1 MCSFSLLFRTGRGS
15 IWRCVRQWHAQLMR
29 IPKHRPRSRQFDKRQ
44 GDNPQIRF
52 PSGFSHE
59 KVTQN
64 ARAAE
69 NTGVIV
75 NGAWRGETCCDKQTR
90 RGRGKNTEAP
100 PLRPFLPS
108 LFRIFRRCHKPL
120 FGRRR
125 SFPCFRTKAKPQRA
139 TAMRRGRK
147 SPRSDLRPFSA

>member
-15 IWRCVRQWHAQLMR
+15 IWRCVRQWHAQRMR

-44 GDNPQIRF
+44 GDNSQIRF

-100 PLRPFLPS
+100 PLRPFLPFPYFSTVPQTSFWSSSLIS
-108 LFRIFRRCHKPL
+108 LF
-120 FGRRR
+120 
-125 SFPCFRTKAKPQRA
+125 SDESE
-139 TAMRRGRK
+139 TAARRGYAGGSEVAAVRTATVL
-147 SPRSDLRPFSA
+147 S

>member
-1 MCSFSLLFRTGRGS
+1 MEEMSR
-15 IWRCVRQWHAQLMR
+15 RCVRQWHAQLMR

-44 GDNPQIRF
+44 GDNPKIRF

-90 RGRGKNTEAP
+90 RGREREEGAKIRKLP
-100 PLRPFLPS
+100 RFDPSFLPFS
-108 LFRIFRRCHKPL
+108 VFFDGATNLFLVVVAHFL
-120 FGRRR
+120 VFGRKRNR
-125 SFPCFRTKAKPQRA
+125 SGES
-139 TAMRRGRK
+139 AMRRGRM
-147 SPRSDLRPFSA
+147 SQRSDLRPFSA